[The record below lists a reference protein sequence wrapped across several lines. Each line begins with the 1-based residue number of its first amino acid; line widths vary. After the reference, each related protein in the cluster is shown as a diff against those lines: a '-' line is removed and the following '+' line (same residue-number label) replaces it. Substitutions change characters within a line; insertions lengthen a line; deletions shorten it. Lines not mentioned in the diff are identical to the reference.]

1 MDKIS
6 ASSPTAIPNKSK
18 NSKTTLKKINKN
30 VRENLK
36 DTFSFLSATAVAGAT
51 SSLLVGNS
59 KRVTGVFEKLLSNID
74 TKLENISIT
83 SKENTKTLKETLSNT
98 IISKKFNNLSTPAKA
113 GILGMLAFGALTLPI
128 FKSIQQIKTGY
139 RIGKSENDK

>member
-6 ASSPTAIPNKSK
+6 SSTPIATPNKSR

-30 VRENLK
+30 VKENLK
-36 DTFSFLSATAVAGAT
+36 DTFSFLSATAAAGAT
-51 SSLLVGNS
+51 SSLLVSNS

-74 TKLENISIT
+74 TKLENITIT

-98 IISKKFNNLSTPAKA
+98 TICKKFNNLTTPAKA
-113 GILGMLAFGALTLPI
+113 GILGILAFGTLTLP
-128 FKSIQQIKTGY
+128 FFRSIQQFKAGY
-139 RIGKSENDK
+139 TIGKSENNQ